1 MRQIFEACSEYIN
14 FTDCSANV
22 TLIGDGICNDE
33 TNNDGCSYDGG
44 DCCGSCVV
52 TDHCSQ
58 CECIFG
64 ANVTNVLIA
73 NGFCNDETN
82 TADCNY
88 DGGDCCVNINT
99 DDCSNCTCYH
109 RENCLLG
116 FTPSVVGDGFCH
128 DETNNEDCNFDGG
141 DCCDVTG
148 MYCL

>member
-1 MRQIFEACSEYIN
+1 M
-14 FTDCSANV
+14 
-22 TLIGDGICNDE
+22 
-33 TNNDGCSYDGG
+33 
-44 DCCGSCVV
+44 

-58 CECIFG
+58 CECIGG

-82 TADCNY
+82 TADCSY

-109 RENCLLG
+109 QENCLLG

-128 DETNNEDCNFDGG
+128 DETNNADCNFDGG
-141 DCCDVTG
+141 DCCIKTG
-148 MYCL
+148 MYFFKQHRKLATIEFSTPYFM